1 MSENSGIPA
10 ASHFQ
15 KWFFILSSQKLGI
28 KFAIPVQTFPF
39 PKVGDAILHS
49 CSCPSN
55 VTIVTIVTIVILS
68 NTKAGNKI
76 GNEPLKF
83 VHTKIDIMHLLEK
96 SIKNSQCVLDD
107 DKAGADAEEQG

>member
-1 MSENSGIPA
+1 MP
-10 ASHFQ
+10 FPC
-15 KWFFILSSQKLGI
+15 KRFRSQKLGMQ
-28 KFAIPVQTFPF
+28 FFIPVLFP
-39 PKVGDAILHS
+39 GMG
-49 CSCPSN
+49 N
-55 VTIVTIVTIVILS
+55 TIVILS

-76 GNEPLKF
+76 GNERLKF

>member
-1 MSENSGIPA
+1 M
-10 ASHFQ
+10 Q
-15 KWFFILSSQKLGI
+15 FFI
-28 KFAIPVQTFPF
+28 PVLFP
-39 PKVGDAILHS
+39 GMG
-49 CSCPSN
+49 N
-55 VTIVTIVTIVILS
+55 TIVILS

-76 GNEPLKF
+76 GNDPLKF